1 MTPANPQ
8 IRTRLNDLGL
18 NDREARLYL
27 ALLENGDSTA
37 SQLAVATRIP
47 QNKIY
52 QSLEALLESGL
63 IQRQRHGRHR
73 IFSAL
78 DPAIGLAR
86 PLKDMEI
93 KLDAARSLTSDLA
106 TVFAERREPGDT
118 LGDVEILREREAI
131 RERYMQLLSSVENE
145 VAGFARGP
153 YAFRSREDLEA
164 QFSLGSELRE
174 RCYTRWVYEIDPE
187 RDPLLL
193 EFLRDF
199 GDAGDIRVTS
209 NLPLKMVLFDG
220 RTIIF
225 TDDNPDDPDNMGM
238 AIMHHPAVVKA
249 FSTLFE
255 FFWASS
261 PSITDWFDR
270 KD

>member
-1 MTPANPQ
+1 MTPSNQAL
-8 IRTRLNDLGL
+8 RARLADLGL
-18 NDREARLYL
+18 NDREARLFL

-52 QSLEALLESGL
+52 QSLEGLLEAGL
-63 IQRQRHGRHR
+63 IQRQLHGRHR

-86 PLKDMEI
+86 PLKDLES
-93 KLDAARSLTSDLA
+93 KLEAARGITGELA
-106 TVFAERREPGDT
+106 TMFAERREPADT

-131 RERYMQLLSSVENE
+131 RERYMQLLNGVEE
-145 VAGFARGP
+145 DVAGFARGP

-164 QFSLGSELRE
+164 QFEAGRKIRE
-174 RCYTRWVYEIDPE
+174 RCHTRWVYEIDAQ
-187 RDPLLL
+187 RDGLLL

-199 GDAGDIRVTS
+199 GDAGDIRVTA
-209 NLPLKMVLFDG
+209 NLPLKMVIFDA
-220 RTIIF
+220 RTIVF
-225 TDDNPDDPDNMGM
+225 TDDNPDDPDNMGL

-255 FFWASS
+255 FFWNSSDPISHWFASQ
-261 PSITDWFDR
+261 D
-270 KD
+270 